1 MSKKTPNHKALQRIT
16 ALEREVRRLRAGIRK
31 DILSAAHHEVKIAF
45 KEQDKD
51 RVSAIGF
58 RTDFHGLGP
67 DHYSE
72 DDDD

>member
-31 DILSAAHHEVKIAF
+31 DIVSATHHEVKLAF

-51 RVSAIGF
+51 RPAAIGF
-58 RTDFHGLGP
+58 RMESHGLGS
-67 DHYSE
+67 DGYSE